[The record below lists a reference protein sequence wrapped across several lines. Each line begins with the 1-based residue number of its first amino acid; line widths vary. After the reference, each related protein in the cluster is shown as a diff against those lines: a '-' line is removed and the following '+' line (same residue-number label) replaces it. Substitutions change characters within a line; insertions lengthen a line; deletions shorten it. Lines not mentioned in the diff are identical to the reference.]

1 MPSQQNQY
9 TNIADALIRVEAQK
23 QLYESK
29 LVGKNFLYVFIDSR
43 NKITYR
49 EVKFERKHFLHLTGL
64 DYKHAQAS
72 KRSQNKTIP
81 TYAEEFYNRL
91 GNDESLINDV
101 SFIKGKNSSET
112 KKYFKYTLQKLNNLS
127 QLTVIANKAEF
138 IGNYNGQQNFD
149 IIINRNFNA
158 IAFKKENDQKYIPV
172 SSLYGEA
179 EKVATDI
186 HPILAIFEKC
196 SEFDLYRLNF
206 LNADIKIGKRG
217 FSDEFIELLHNFS
230 FDNEKVKF
238 KNTSLADFKSAY
250 NHSVKKY
257 LSEKLIPVEKA
268 RFDAYKDDELMNY
281 YILSFNSFIT
291 ILNTDLKIRTAI
303 EILNDQS
310 GAESEQLIIDLINSE
325 LKEVEKKL
333 VTN

>member
-112 KKYFKYTLQKLNNLS
+112 KK
-127 QLTVIANKAEF
+127 
-138 IGNYNGQQNFD
+138 
-149 IIINRNFNA
+149 
-158 IAFKKENDQKYIPV
+158 
-172 SSLYGEA
+172 
-179 EKVATDI
+179 
-186 HPILAIFEKC
+186 
-196 SEFDLYRLNF
+196 
-206 LNADIKIGKRG
+206 
-217 FSDEFIELLHNFS
+217 
-230 FDNEKVKF
+230 
-238 KNTSLADFKSAY
+238 
-250 NHSVKKY
+250 
-257 LSEKLIPVEKA
+257 
-268 RFDAYKDDELMNY
+268 
-281 YILSFNSFIT
+281 
-291 ILNTDLKIRTAI
+291 
-303 EILNDQS
+303 
-310 GAESEQLIIDLINSE
+310 
-325 LKEVEKKL
+325 
-333 VTN
+333 